1 MKSFKII
8 IICATMF
15 ISAYGA
21 AFLLEGALKP
31 PYLSYPACCV
41 AGWFI
46 GAWGCNVM
54 NRLN

>member
-1 MKSFKII
+1 
-8 IICATMF
+8 MF